1 MYLNHWVKKK
11 ADLLTCS
18 RKCRVVPSGSPI
30 KLDPKMPAV
39 WCQKDDGVSRPSLAL
54 WLDGTVSCSV
64 GVRPGHEVLSFVKVH
79 CCIMHI
85 PLVSWKTR
93 ERLDCQGLKPWSSQ
107 CKGRGIFVN
116 GPTARSNRNKRSG
129 PTKTSNQWELTT
141 QRQLLPDRWTET
153 RFHLTPHL
161 PQMGG
166 FLIIPGLL
174 LCIWD
179 TLWLTVQNIEDF
191 MGPYVGGRTGMSRP
205 KRWRRQM

>member
-1 MYLNHWVKKK
+1 MFLSLVWIRLGRLQ
-11 ADLLTCS
+11 ADLTDLLTCS

-64 GVRPGHEVLSFVKVH
+64 GVRSGHEVLSFVKVH

-93 ERLDCQGLKPWSSQ
+93 QRLDCQGLKPWSSQ

-116 GPTARSNRNKRSG
+116 GPAARSNRNKRSG

-141 QRQLLPDRWTET
+141 
-153 RFHLTPHL
+153 
-161 PQMGG
+161 
-166 FLIIPGLL
+166 
-174 LCIWD
+174 
-179 TLWLTVQNIEDF
+179 
-191 MGPYVGGRTGMSRP
+191 
-205 KRWRRQM
+205 RRQILARQVDGDPIPPDTTPSTDGGISHYSWAFPVYLGHVVADRSEN